1 MLFMWCLLIKLSIL
15 ISSFYFEAILM
26 NRDKLEKALVQLMQ
40 VCNQEGVAISGA
52 LDFNGEML
60 SYCNTLSGHSMQY
73 THIKM
78 MVEKEGEIDQ
88 FLIGVSRLR
97 YDDAANNILASA
109 NRDEEPMEMDASMER
124 LAVVH

>member
-1 MLFMWCLLIKLSIL
+1 
-15 ISSFYFEAILM
+15 M
-26 NRDKLEKALVQLMQ
+26 NRDKLEKALVQLIQ

-73 THIKM
+73 SHIKM
-78 MVEKEGEIDQ
+78 MVENEGEIDQ
-88 FLIGVSRLR
+88 FLMGVSRR
-97 YDDAANNILASA
+97 HDVANKIVTSTNS
-109 NRDEEPMEMDASMER
+109 DEVLIEMDASMDR

>member
-1 MLFMWCLLIKLSIL
+1 M
-15 ISSFYFEAILM
+15 LM

-60 SYCNTLSGHSMQY
+60 SYCNTLSGHSIQY

-78 MVEKEGEIDQ
+78 MVESEGEIDQ
-88 FLIGVSRLR
+88 FFIGLNRLR
-97 YDDAANNILASA
+97 YDDAANKILGSISS
-109 NRDEEPMEMDASMER
+109 DEALVEMETSMDR
-124 LAVVH
+124 LSVVH